1 MLGNANPIGSLKL
14 STNGLVRTLLN
25 SGSNL
30 STAKEHL
37 KVLKVVFGSGVAL
50 VENQPAV
57 METLF
62 LANPT

>member
-1 MLGNANPIGSLKL
+1 M
-14 STNGLVRTLLN
+14 RTLLD

-30 STAKEHL
+30 STAKKHL